1 LITITNNTI
10 NIDGRVILG
19 VLDDPIMISRYLFR
33 DDVLIAD
40 GTTLQ
45 SFDEVSLEGD
55 YLLNDKSYIYP
66 GQWLAYRMTWID
78 YPTPRW
84 NWISQPD
91 SVVQHLRTL
100 LLLQKS

>member
-1 LITITNNTI
+1 MT
-10 NIDGRVILG
+10 R
-19 VLDDPIMISRYLFR
+19 SRYLFR

-55 YLLNDKSYIYP
+55 YLLIDNSYIYP

-78 YPTPRW
+78 YPTPKW
-84 NWISQPD
+84 KWISQPD